1 MKIRRIQKLTGD
13 CDMIKEIIYHTE
25 WLIILFIIVVGIIF
39 TNYRFEDV
47 EEQINN
53 LYIQQIRNS
62 NHKCKILNDTIDK
75 KE

>member
-1 MKIRRIQKLTGD
+1 
-13 CDMIKEIIYHTE
+13 MIKEIIYHTE

>member
-1 MKIRRIQKLTGD
+1 
-13 CDMIKEIIYHTE
+13 MIKEMIYHTE
-25 WLIILFIIVVGIIF
+25 WIIILSVVVIGIIF

-62 NHKCKILNDTIDK
+62 NHKCKTVNDTIEK